1 VSGLT
6 PRQRAILRAY
16 GGWMLADI
24 LIDPDRGIA
33 YAKQSRCGTSSYRV
47 DGEAFWMQT
56 TARGI
61 ELSRRT
67 GDGAERCEVLPWSA
81 VARFAR
87 TLPAGVVAEVR
98 ARRHEL
104 IRHARAQPAC
114 LLGAS
119 DVERQRW
126 ECDIYRPWLASHWD
140 AKARLEAALDA
151 AVLGSVDAQPT
162 LFTVDARPHHPVAV
176 QPSRPAT
183 ARVARAEQDRLL

>member
-16 GGWMLADI
+16 RGWMLADI

-33 YAKQSRCGTSSYRV
+33 YAKQSRCGTSNYRV
-47 DGEAFWMQT
+47 DGEEFWMQT

-61 ELSRRT
+61 ELSRQT

-87 TLPAGVVAEVR
+87 TLPARVVPEVR

-104 IRHARAQPAC
+104 IRHTRAHPAC
-114 LLGAS
+114 PLGAS
-119 DVERQRW
+119 EEEKERW
-126 ECDIYRPWLASHWD
+126 ERDTYRPWLASHWD
-140 AKARLEAALDA
+140 AKARLEAALDTA
-151 AVLGSVDAQPT
+151 IVSSVDAQPT

-176 QPSRPAT
+176 QPIRPAP
-183 ARVARAEQDRLL
+183 ARVARFEQGRLL